1 MTKLP
6 KISIFTLG
14 CKVNQ
19 YDSDAMLAVFKSAGF
34 EIAEGLE
41 FADVYVINSCAVTAE
56 AEKKS
61 RQAVTRIKKVNPN
74 AVIYV
79 CGCASQNNFLQ
90 FAKDN
95 VKYIAGTDN
104 KLGLARRIVDEYT
117 GDSEVF
123 DKIFNPAD
131 FSIGSK
137 FEDNDGVVNLLTRH
151 FIKIQDG
158 CNNFCSYCLIPYVR
172 GRSRSRSEESILREL
187 DSVENVVKEVVVTGI
202 NLSVYG
208 KDTGTSLTELLKK
221 FAKYKKFGVRL
232 GSLEVGVIDR
242 EFLEATTKIR
252 LFCPHFHL
260 SLQSGDD
267 GVLRAMNRKYTTK
280 EYYQAVRLIREF
292 YPNAA
297 ITTDIIVGY
306 PAETEKEFVASMKFA
321 RKVGFSDIHVFPYS
335 SRKGTVAG
343 RMQPLAPEILE
354 DRAKRMGEVK
364 HELIGNY
371 LNKQL
376 GLPVR
381 VLFETQEN
389 GIWVGHTQTYIKVY
403 SRLGTR
409 NTAHTIV
416 PIKRYKDGIC
426 DLSVIDSPD
435 SGSES

>member
-41 FADVYVINSCAVTAE
+41 FADVYIINSCAVTAE

-61 RQAVTRIKKVNPN
+61 RQAVTRIKKVNPK
-74 AVIYV
+74 AIIYV

-95 VKYIAGTDN
+95 VKYITGTDN
-104 KLGLARRIVDEYT
+104 KLGLARRVVQEYT
-117 GDSEVF
+117 GEDEVF
-123 DKIFNPAD
+123 DKIFNTAD
-131 FSIGSK
+131 FTIGSE

-172 GRSRSRSEESILREL
+172 GRSRSRSLESIIREM
-187 DSVENVVKEVVVTGI
+187 DSVEGIVKEVVVTGI
-202 NLSVYG
+202 NLSAYG
-208 KDTGTSLTELLKK
+208 RDTGTNLTELLKVFK
-221 FAKYKKFGVRL
+221 KYKKFGVRL

-242 EFLEATTKIR
+242 DFLDATTKIK

-267 GVLRAMNRKYTTK
+267 QVLKAMNRRYTTK
-280 EYYQAVRLIREF
+280 EYYQAVRLIREY

-306 PAETEKEFVASMKFA
+306 PAESEAEFKNSMKFA

-343 RMQPLAPEILE
+343 RMQPLAPDILE

-364 HELIGNY
+364 QELIGNY
-371 LNKQL
+371 LNKQI
-376 GLPVR
+376 GLPIR
-381 VLFETQEN
+381 VLFETQED
-389 GIWVGHTQTYIKVY
+389 GVWVGHTQTYVKVY
-403 SRLGTR
+403 SKRGAR
-409 NTAHTIV
+409 NKVFTV
-416 PIKRYKDGIC
+416 SPIAKYKDGLC
-426 DLSVIDSPD
+426 DATVIAM
-435 SGSES
+435 EMEKEE

>member
-1 MTKLP
+1 MNKLP
-6 KISIFTLG
+6 KISVFTLG

-19 YDSDAMLAVFKSAGF
+19 YDSDAMLAVFKTAGF
-34 EIAEGLE
+34 EICEGLE
-41 FADVYVINSCAVTAE
+41 FADVYIINSCAVTAE

-61 RQAVTRIKKVNPN
+61 RQSITRIKKVNPN
-74 AVIYV
+74 ATIYV

-95 VKYIAGTDN
+95 VKYIVGTDN
-104 KLGLARRIVDEYT
+104 KLGLARKIVEEYT
-117 GDSEVF
+117 GDEEVF

-131 FSIGSK
+131 FSIGSE

-202 NLSVYG
+202 NLSAYG
-208 KDTGTSLTELLKK
+208 RDTGTSLTDLLKK
-221 FAKYKKFGVRL
+221 FSKYKKFGVRL
-232 GSLEVGVIDR
+232 GSLEVGVIDK
-242 EFLEATTKIR
+242 EFLDATKKIR

-267 GVLRAMNRKYTTK
+267 GVLKAMNRKYTTK
-280 EYYQAVRLIREF
+280 EYYQAVRLIREY

-306 PAETEKEFVASMKFA
+306 PAETEKEFVNSMKFA
-321 RKVGFSDIHVFPYS
+321 RKIGFSDIHVFPYS

-343 RMQPLAPEILE
+343 RMQPLSPDILE

-364 HELIGNY
+364 QELIGNY

-389 GIWVGHTQTYIKVY
+389 GVWVGHTQTYVKVY
-403 SRLGTR
+403 SKLGSR
-409 NTAHTIV
+409 NKAYTIV
-416 PIKRYKDGIC
+416 PISKYKDGIC
-426 DLSVIDSPD
+426 DASVI
-435 SGSES
+435 ESKL